1 MIEFAMPSLG
11 ADMEAGTLREWH
23 VKPGDYIKHGDII
36 ADVETQKGIIE
47 IECFDEGVV
56 EKLIIKEDEKVPVG
70 TVMALINP
78 VGKELEKEQ
87 VKVAQEAVQKEE
99 KQQVA
104 HEPAHMASPVSAKG
118 RIKISPLARK
128 IAEENHIDYAIIHG
142 TGEGG
147 AIVKDDIEKAMA
159 TKTIMPAVEEKLGT
173 TTNFREAIA
182 AAMSKSNKEIPHY
195 YLEMKVDMSIALDWL
210 TYKNKQLA
218 VKERIL
224 PIALLIKAV
233 AMALKEVPEFN
244 AVWNNGLQ
252 KKEAINPGLVIAL
265 RTGGIVIPAIKNADQ
280 HSVEDIMTTLN
291 DIIPRAKGF
300 KLRSS
305 EISEGTITITSLGEG
320 GADSVYGMIYP
331 PQVALIGFGAIK
343 NEPWVEK
350 DMLGVR
356 PVLSVTLAA
365 DHRATDGHTGDQF
378 LKAIRKQL
386 INPEKL

>member
-56 EKLIIKEDEKVPVG
+56 EKLTIKEDEKVPVG

-78 VGKELEKEQ
+78 VGKELEE
-87 VKVAQEAVQKEE
+87 EAVVVTSEVAQKEE
-99 KQQVA
+99 KKKVEK
-104 HEPAHMASPVSAKG
+104 EPAHLASPIADKG

-128 IAEENHIDYAIIHG
+128 IAEDNHIDYSIIHG
-142 TGEGG
+142 SGEGG

-182 AAMSKSNKEIPHY
+182 AAMSKSNRDIPHY
-195 YLEMKVDMSIALDWL
+195 YLEMKVDMSNSLDWL
-210 TYKNKQLA
+210 TYKNKHLA

-233 AMALKEVPEFN
+233 ALALKEVPEFN
-244 AVWNNGLQ
+244 AIWNNGLQ

-320 GADSVYGMIYP
+320 GADSVFGMIYP

-350 DMLGVR
+350 DILGIR
-356 PVLSVTLAA
+356 PALSITLAA
-365 DHRATDGHTGDQF
+365 DHRATDGHTGDRL
-378 LKAIRKQL
+378 LKAIRQYL
-386 INPEKL
+386 SNPENL